1 MNRIPLLCCIAL
13 TAPWLLATSA
23 ALGQKVGQVMTIQ
36 YGVVSGARPVD
47 LKNTSAIPVGAL
59 IGGGLGLASG
69 SGKSSG
75 TKARNSIIG
84 AVAGGTIAG
93 VAQGKQH
100 SNGMAYSVNTVSGGS
115 VQIVTDQREIR
126 TGDCVAVEQV
136 GETANVRRVSSE
148 YCNPKASAAVAAV
161 APESRRDADECAQ
174 AKQQLVNAT
183 TTSAAELAGTKVRLL
198 CND

>member
-1 MNRIPLLCCIAL
+1 MKRPSLPCLAGLTLPLL
-13 TAPWLLATSA
+13 LAASA
-23 ALGQKVGQVMTIQ
+23 ATAQKVGQVTTIQ
-36 YGVVSGARPVD
+36 HGVVSAARPVD
-47 LKNTSAIPVGAL
+47 LKNPSAVPVGAL

-84 AVAGGTIAG
+84 AVAGGAIAG
-93 VAQGKQH
+93 VAQGKQNT
-100 SNGMAYSVNTVSGGS
+100 NGMAYTINTSTGGS

-126 TGDCVAVEQV
+126 VGDCVAVEQV
-136 GETANVRRVSSE
+136 GETANIRRVSSE
-148 YCNPKASAAVAAV
+148 YCDPKAAPAVKAVAS
-161 APESRRDADECAQ
+161 ESRKDADECAQ

-183 TTSAAELAGTKVRLL
+183 TTQAAELAGTKVKLL